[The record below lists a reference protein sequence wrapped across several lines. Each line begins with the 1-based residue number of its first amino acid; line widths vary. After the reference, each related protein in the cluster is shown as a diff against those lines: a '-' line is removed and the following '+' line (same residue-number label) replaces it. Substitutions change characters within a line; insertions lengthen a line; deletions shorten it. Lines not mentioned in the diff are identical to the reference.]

1 MSKKVAAAMVH
12 IEKRRKLESSISE
25 LEDRIFVLESSYFE
39 ETATFNIVRGW
50 EGFKRAPLS
59 IKKQGGSTRAFDR
72 VLSLSS
78 LTSPC
83 GEQPWP
89 SEKELLGNKKEGLNP
104 TEKKKTT
111 KKQIKKV
118 QEVVSP
124 IEQCVST
131 ATTSNGQ
138 LVEHAQGGEG
148 KSVALQKSANTQ
160 FH

>member
-25 LEDRIFVLESSYFE
+25 LEDRIFVLETNYIE
-39 ETATFNIVRGW
+39 ETATLNIVRGW

-59 IKKQGGSTRAFDR
+59 IKKQGGSTRSFDR

-89 SEKELLGNKKEGLNP
+89 SEKELLGNKKEVLNLA
-104 TEKKKTT
+104 EKKTT

-118 QEVVSP
+118 QQVVSP

-131 ATTSNGQ
+131 AATSIG
-138 LVEHAQGGEG
+138 
-148 KSVALQKSANTQ
+148 
-160 FH
+160 

>member
-1 MSKKVAAAMVH
+1 MSSKRVAGAMLH

-25 LEDRIFVLESSYFE
+25 LEDRIFVLETNYIE
-39 ETATFNIVRGW
+39 ETATLNIVRGW

-59 IKKQGGSTRAFDR
+59 IKKQGGSTRSFDR

-89 SEKELLGNKKEGLNP
+89 SEKELLGNKKEVLNLA
-104 TEKKKTT
+104 EKKTT

-118 QEVVSP
+118 QQVVSP

-131 ATTSNGQ
+131 AATSIG
-138 LVEHAQGGEG
+138 
-148 KSVALQKSANTQ
+148 
-160 FH
+160 